1 MIQTITNEEI
11 LTALEGTRRQYL
23 VGDLKLPQ
31 ALRHQHSKDLEIG
44 ITRYEESFSE
54 APHTHDVTTEYQYVL
69 SGWTR
74 YLDLDTGTEYDFRT
88 GDFYAITT
96 GTKYAQKS
104 KPGTA
109 ILFIKVP
116 SLNDKKL
123 LDVSAELQKWLD
135 TPLQTVRTD
144 YFHEENAPSPN
155 SIKPAAAVAVVNDNR
170 VLLVRRRDNSKWT
183 LPGGTLEYGESLP
196 QCAVRELAEETNLK
210 VEITDILGTYT
221 SPNVLIAYSDGEVRQ
236 EFTIVYISRTA
247 DTEVRIDSESTDY
260 QWVSVEQ
267 LDELELADS
276 QRLRLEDL
284 QSYLAHGERQ
294 FK

>member
-1 MIQTITNEEI
+1 M
-11 LTALEGTRRQYL
+11 
-23 VGDLKLPQ
+23 
-31 ALRHQHSKDLEIG
+31 
-44 ITRYEESFSE
+44 
-54 APHTHDVTTEYQYVL
+54 
-69 SGWTR
+69 
-74 YLDLDTGTEYDFRT
+74 
-88 GDFYAITT
+88 
-96 GTKYAQKS
+96 
-104 KPGTA
+104 
-109 ILFIKVP
+109 P

-236 EFTIVYISRTA
+236 EFTIVYIGRTA
-247 DTEVRIDSESTDY
+247 DTEVP
-260 QWVSVEQ
+260 VSYTHLTLPTIYSV
-267 LDELELADS
+267 
-276 QRLRLEDL
+276 
-284 QSYLAHGERQ
+284 
-294 FK
+294 